1 MKSHFQSFSIECC
14 SWVRSNNHHLLL
26 PSEARRQ
33 TPITAIIIVGVPFSS
48 TLFLSLSPDIKP
60 ILRDNQEKMST
71 CAVETA
77 PLSGKSSSRPQ
88 IPERTLEELTSSS
101 ASSANDDD
109 VAVASTLESIT
120 VSEQQQRPA
129 TQPSAAS
136 GSRPS
141 TRSSPS
147 GSSRRISSPEKLYS
161 LFCGTNKDA
170 QATHDLS
177 SGSSSPKSSPVSA
190 TSTATA
196 AQPIIATRAGPEIY
210 KVRDRLANLARGPD
224 DTTLRYTWF
233 RDGLE
238 QSRPPTRHDAAL
250 GRYQQRSRRQM
261 RMPSRMDR
269 CVDVWGL
276 RDTLPYRSVEY
287 KGELDDIEEAIGAM
301 ETATF

>member
-1 MKSHFQSFSIECC
+1 MKSHFQTFNIECC
-14 SWVRSNNHHLLL
+14 GWVRSNNHHLLL
-26 PSEARRQ
+26 SSE
-33 TPITAIIIVGVPFSS
+33 
-48 TLFLSLSPDIKP
+48 
-60 ILRDNQEKMST
+60 
-71 CAVETA
+71 
-77 PLSGKSSSRPQ
+77 
-88 IPERTLEELTSSS
+88 ERTLEELTSSS
-101 ASSANDDD
+101 ASSANDGD
-109 VAVASTLESIT
+109 VAVASSVGSVV
-120 VSEQQQRPA
+120 VSEQQQQQQQRPA
-129 TQPSAAS
+129 TQPSGAS

-147 GSSRRISSPEKLYS
+147 GSSRRISSPEKLYC

-177 SGSSSPKSSPVSA
+177 SGGSSPKSSPVSA
-190 TSTATA
+190 TSTATT

-210 KVRDRLANLARGPD
+210 KVRDRLANLARSPD

-250 GRYQQRSRRQM
+250 GRYQQRTRRQM

-276 RDTLPYRSVEY
+276 HDTLPYRSVEY

-301 ETATF
+301 EAATF